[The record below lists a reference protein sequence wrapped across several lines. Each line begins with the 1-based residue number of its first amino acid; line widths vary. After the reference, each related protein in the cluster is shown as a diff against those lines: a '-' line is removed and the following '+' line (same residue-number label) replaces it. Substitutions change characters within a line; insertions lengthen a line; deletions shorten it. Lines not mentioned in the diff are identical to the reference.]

1 MYVISEYTIGPFE
14 KHYTVGATNAEKNPQ
29 KLSFFRVFT
38 MQMSHDEGENLVK
51 ITH

>member
-1 MYVISEYTIGPFE
+1 MYVISEHTIGPFE
-14 KHYTVGATNAEKNPQ
+14 EFYIVGATNTAESTKAV
-29 KLSFFRVFT
+29 FFRVVP